1 MYESPID
8 IIYNDIQYK
17 VVEELDKN
25 IVSAVQSYGI
35 DVNKEELL
43 KALRYDRQ
51 QYEKGYA
58 DAKSEQRWIP
68 CSERL
73 PEEYGEYRITWTTSA
88 SKKRFIGDSE
98 FELTSEWDAERYR
111 FKGEWLLDEYIKNYP
126 DVKVIAWKPLEEPY
140 EGGEG

>member
-17 VVEELDKN
+17 VVEEFDKN
-25 IVSAVQSYGI
+25 VVSAVQSYGI

-58 DAKSEQRWIP
+58 DAKSERKRGKWQWLSSTYDRTP
-68 CSERL
+68 CERRFMCSSCHHETITHGSD
-73 PEEYGEYRITWTTSA
+73 PWEKYCPNCGARMEE
-88 SKKRFIGDSE
+88 
-98 FELTSEWDAERYR
+98 
-111 FKGEWLLDEYIKNYP
+111 
-126 DVKVIAWKPLEEPY
+126 
-140 EGGEG
+140 